1 MSIACTVLVYRKDN
15 KDVKLKHIKRMNK
28 KGKILTKFIIRI
40 FGALIG
46 AIGFLLLAY
55 QKPILG
61 TALIGIGSLLIAVGE
76 G

>member
-1 MSIACTVLVYRKDN
+1 MQ
-15 KDVKLKHIKRMNK
+15 KLIKFRAYILLEKMNK

-40 FGALIG
+40 FGAIVG
-46 AIGFLLLAY
+46 ALGFLLLAY